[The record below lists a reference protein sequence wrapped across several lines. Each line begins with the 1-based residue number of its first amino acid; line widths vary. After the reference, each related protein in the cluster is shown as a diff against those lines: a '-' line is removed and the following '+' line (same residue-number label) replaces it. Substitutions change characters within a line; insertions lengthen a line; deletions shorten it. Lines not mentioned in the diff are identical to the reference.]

1 MISVVGFPELFTG
14 PWNGSKRLMGLQATS
29 DRAYGLKRLPIGD
42 HLWQPVSCS
51 IRAEVVF
58 TLGRDLA
65 IAVRDSIVRRVSR
78 RGGAR
83 TRVSPMSLDW
93 LQTHEIE
100 YRKHRLEP

>member
-1 MISVVGFPELFTG
+1 
-14 PWNGSKRLMGLQATS
+14 MGLQATS

-42 HLWQPVSCS
+42 HHWPPVSS
-51 IRAEVVF
+51 YRAEVVF